1 MPVII
6 DDNMAKLHSFYTHYI
21 YHLRLSNHHLSE
33 LYSFMTPETSA
44 LLSNHPEI
52 NQVEELI
59 RNLFTQEVKIG
70 GLVRISK
77 MCKNRTIDFFKKT
90 IKLKH
95 FMSSSWITIKV
106 QKT

>member
-1 MPVII
+1 
-6 DDNMAKLHSFYTHYI
+6 
-21 YHLRLSNHHLSE
+21 
-33 LYSFMTPETSA
+33 MTPETSA